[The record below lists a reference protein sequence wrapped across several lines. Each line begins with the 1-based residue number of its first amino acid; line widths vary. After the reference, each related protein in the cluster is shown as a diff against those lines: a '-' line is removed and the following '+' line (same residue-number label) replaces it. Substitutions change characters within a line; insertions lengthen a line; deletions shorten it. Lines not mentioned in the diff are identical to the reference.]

1 MAGMTAQTWGSDPIA
16 ALLRAL
22 DIEFIAL
29 TPGASF
35 RGFHDSLVNYLGN
48 QRPELL
54 LALHEENAVA
64 IAHGYARATGRPMA
78 VALHANVGLMHATM
92 AIFNAWCDR
101 MPMLILG
108 AQGPMDAVH
117 RRPWVDWIHT
127 SRDLGALVRGYVKWD
142 DQPASVPAAIESIVR
157 AHMIAGT
164 APQGPVYVC
173 LDAGL
178 QEQMVDGPVEL
189 PPLERFRAPAAG
201 DPPAEAVA
209 RAAAILAA
217 AKRPVILMGRVSASP
232 EDWQRRVEL
241 AEKLNAQ
248 VITDLK
254 WGAVFP
260 TTHPLHPFA
269 PGLYINADAHA
280 AIRDADAILSL
291 DWIDLGGTLRQACE
305 GDLPRGKV
313 VQCSLDQYCHNGW
326 SMDHQG
332 LPPAD
337 VSLLAAPDRVV
348 EKLLGAIG
356 PRAAPPPRR
365 PARPSSVA
373 PTGQGGAGAIPVA
386 EMARA
391 VSKSLEGCNPTYIRL
406 PLGWPGEY
414 CRFEHPL
421 DFLGYD
427 GGGGIGSG
435 PGMAVG
441 AALALRASGR
451 LPVAVLGDGDYL
463 MGLTAIWSAVRYRVP
478 LLVVVA
484 NNQSFFND
492 EVHQERVARQ
502 RGRPVENRSIGLRM
516 DDPPLDLAMLARGQ
530 GALGIGPVRALA
542 GLEPAM
548 AEAIAKVRAGAT
560 CVIDVHVAPE
570 YARATTAALLRQIP
584 ARG

>member
-1 MAGMTAQTWGSDPIA
+1 MTAQTWGSDPIA

-22 DIEFIAL
+22 GVEFIAL

-48 QRPELL
+48 ERPELL

-142 DQPASVPAAIESIVR
+142 DQPASVPAAIESILR
-157 AHMIAGT
+157 AHMIAST

-178 QEQMVDGPVEL
+178 QEQVVDRPIDL

-201 DPPAEAVA
+201 DPPAEPVA

-232 EDWQRRVEL
+232 DDWRRRVEL
-241 AEKLNAQ
+241 AEKLNAL

-260 TTHPLHPFA
+260 TAHPLHPFA

-337 VSLLAAPDRVV
+337 VALLAAPDRVV
-348 EKLLGAIG
+348 ERLLSAIG
-356 PRAAPPPRR
+356 PRAAPPSRR
-365 PARPSSVA
+365 PVRPATVTG
-373 PTGQGGAGAIPVA
+373 TGQSSAGVISVA
-386 EMARA
+386 EMAQT
-391 VSKSLEGCNPTYIRL
+391 VSKSLDGCNPSYIRL

-463 MGLTAIWSAVRYRVP
+463 MGLTAIWSAVRYRIP
-478 LLVVVA
+478 LLIVVA

-502 RGRPVENRSIGLRM
+502 RGRPVENRSIGMRM

-530 GALGIGPVRALA
+530 GAVGIGPVRALA

-584 ARG
+584 R

>member
-1 MAGMTAQTWGSDPIA
+1 MAAMMTWGSDPIA

-22 DIEFIAL
+22 DVEFIAL

-48 QRPELL
+48 ERPELL

-127 SRDLGALVRGYVKWD
+127 ARDLGALVRGYVKWD
-142 DQPASVPAAIESIVR
+142 DLPASVPAAIESILR
-157 AHMIAGT
+157 AHMIANT

-178 QEQMVDGPVEL
+178 QEQMVDGPIEL

-217 AKRPVILMGRVSASP
+217 ARRPVILMGRVSASL
-232 EDWQRRVEL
+232 EDWRRRVEL

-260 TTHPLHPFA
+260 TAHPLHPFA
-269 PGLYINADAHA
+269 PGLYINADAYA

-291 DWIDLGGTLRQACE
+291 DWIDLAGTLRQACD
-305 GDLPRGKV
+305 GDLPRGAV

-326 SMDHQG
+326 SMDHQA

-348 EKLLGAIG
+348 EKLLSAIG
-356 PRAAPPPRR
+356 PRAAPPARR
-365 PARPSSVA
+365 PAPPSTVADTGQTGAISVA
-373 PTGQGGAGAIPVA
+373 A
-386 EMARA
+386 MART
-391 VSKSLEGCNPTYIRL
+391 VSTSLDGCNPTYIRL
-406 PLGWPGEY
+406 PIGWPGEY

-463 MGLTAIWSAVRYRVP
+463 MGLTAIWSAVRYRVA

-492 EVHQERVARQ
+492 EVHQERIARQ
-502 RGRPVENRSIGLRM
+502 RGRAVENRWIGMRM

-530 GALGIGPVRALA
+530 GAVGIGPVRRLA
-542 GLEPAM
+542 DLEPAM

-560 CVIDVHVAPE
+560 CVIDLHVAPE

-584 ARG
+584 APG

>member
-1 MAGMTAQTWGSDPIA
+1 
-16 ALLRAL
+16 
-22 DIEFIAL
+22 
-29 TPGASF
+29 
-35 RGFHDSLVNYLGN
+35 
-48 QRPELL
+48 
-54 LALHEENAVA
+54 
-64 IAHGYARATGRPMA
+64 
-78 VALHANVGLMHATM
+78 
-92 AIFNAWCDR
+92 
-101 MPMLILG
+101 
-108 AQGPMDAVH
+108 
-117 RRPWVDWIHT
+117 
-127 SRDLGALVRGYVKWD
+127 
-142 DQPASVPAAIESIVR
+142 
-157 AHMIAGT
+157 MIAST

-189 PPLERFRAPAAG
+189 PPLERFRTPAAG

-232 EDWQRRVEL
+232 EDWRRRVEL

-260 TTHPLHPFA
+260 TAHPLHPFA
-269 PGLYINADAHA
+269 PGLYINADAYA

-348 EKLLGAIG
+348 EKLLSAIG

-365 PARPSSVA
+365 AARPSTVA
-373 PTGQGGAGAIPVA
+373 GTGPGGAGPISVA
-386 EMARA
+386 EMART
-391 VSKSLEGCNPTYIRL
+391 VSKALDGCNPTYIRL
-406 PLGWPGEY
+406 PIGWPGEY

-530 GALGIGPVRALA
+530 GAVGIGPVRHVAD
-542 GLEPAM
+542 LEQAM
-548 AEAIAKVRAGAT
+548 AEAIARVRAGAT
-560 CVIDVHVAPE
+560 CVIDLHVAPE
-570 YARATTAALLRQIP
+570 YARATSAALLRQIP
-584 ARG
+584 ARA